1 MVMNPQD
8 EQMNKPRGGLLGLF
22 DKAMKADEDTGLSPL
37 QNFAA
42 ALDPL
47 ILKDLRG
54 GEGIRQQGVQRAA
67 TMSKNKTVDMLR
79 QQGRNDLADA
89 VMNRTI
95 GPKEAFSVMQS
106 EKAADTAF
114 QRQKDLAAFS
124 AGLKAPAAP
133 KLYSEFAK
141 LNADLQ
147 AGNISK
153 DQYNASVQ
161 SFLNKNKMSIRPF
174 RDINRKK
181 TKVVTVGSVKI
192 GGDNPISVQS
202 MTNTLTTDIEAT
214 INQINQITEAGG
226 DLVRVSC
233 PDKES
238 TQALKKIIAPKKNL
252 SFSENFFH
260 MCFGKVPEKEIVK
273 AFDVS
278 LILYAEHSFNVST
291 FTARTITS
299 SLSDIHGA
307 ITGAIASLKGP
318 LHGGANEE
326 VMHMM
331 KKIKKPENALKW
343 INNALKNKE
352 VVMGFGHRVYKS
364 GDSRVPTMRE
374 YFGKVAKIKKDKT
387 FEKIYDIVEKVMIK
401 KKNIHPNV
409 DYPTGPTYHL
419 MGFDTDFFT
428 PIFVISRITGWS
440 AHIMEQHA
448 ANKLIRPLA
457 KYKGSKHRTVMQ
469 LNQR

>member
-1 MVMNPQD
+1 MSNDIKKGLMGVTVDETAISKVMPEINSLTYRGYAAQDLCSKCQFEEVAYLILNSELPNKKQYKKFLKDEIDERSLSKNLINIIKQMPKKSHPMDVARTAVSFMGLEDKETTDNNPKA
-8 EQMNKPRGGLLGLF
+8 NLR
-22 DKAMKADEDTGLSPL
+22 KAMRI
-37 QNFAA
+37 F
-42 ALDPL
+42 
-47 ILKDLRG
+47 
-54 GEGIRQQGVQRAA
+54 
-67 TMSKNKTVDMLR
+67 SKT
-79 QQGRNDLADA
+79 
-89 VMNRTI
+89 
-95 GPKEAFSVMQS
+95 P
-106 EKAADTAF
+106 TA
-114 QRQKDLAAFS
+114 LAAF
-124 AGLKAPAAP
+124 
-133 KLYSEFAK
+133 Y
-141 LNADLQ
+141 
-147 AGNISK
+147 
-153 DQYNASVQ
+153 
-161 SFLNKNKMSIRPF
+161 RF
-174 RDINRKK
+174 RK
-181 TKVVTVGSVKI
+181 G
-192 GGDNPISVQS
+192 
-202 MTNTLTTDIEAT
+202 
-214 INQINQITEAGG
+214 
-226 DLVRVSC
+226 
-233 PDKES
+233 
-238 TQALKKIIAPKKNL
+238 KKIIPPKKSL
-252 SFSENFFH
+252 TFAENFFH
-260 MCFGKVPEKEIVK
+260 MCFGKVPNKDIVK

-307 ITGAIASLKGP
+307 ISGAIASLKGP

-343 INNALKNKE
+343 INNALDNKD

-374 YFGKVAKIKKDKT
+374 YFGKVAKIKKDET
-387 FEKIYDIVEKVMIK
+387 FEKIYDIVEKVMIERK
-401 KKNIHPNV
+401 DIHPNV

-457 KYKGSKHRTVMQ
+457 AYNGCKHRKVLK

>member
-1 MVMNPQD
+1 MSD
-8 EQMNKPRGGLLGLF
+8 DIKKGLLGITV
-22 DKAMKADEDTGLSPL
+22 DETEVSKVMPEINSLTYRGY
-37 QNFAA
+37 AA
-42 ALDPL
+42 QDLCAKCKFEEVAYL
-47 ILKDLRG
+47 ILNGELPNKKQLKTFEKVERKERKLSKTLLDDIKKFPKKAHPMDVARTAVSIMGLEDKDTKDNSPKSNMRKVMR
-54 GEGIRQQGVQRAA
+54 IFA
-67 TMSKNKTVDMLR
+67 KTPV
-79 QQGRNDLADA
+79 A
-89 VMNRTI
+89 
-95 GPKEAFSVMQS
+95 
-106 EKAADTAF
+106 
-114 QRQKDLAAFS
+114 LAAF
-124 AGLKAPAAP
+124 
-133 KLYSEFAK
+133 YR
-141 LNADLQ
+141 
-147 AGNISK
+147 
-153 DQYNASVQ
+153 
-161 SFLNKNKMSIRPF
+161 IRKG
-174 RDINRKK
+174 KK
-181 TKVVTVGSVKI
+181 VI
-192 GGDNPISVQS
+192 P
-202 MTNTLTTDIEAT
+202 
-214 INQINQITEAGG
+214 
-226 DLVRVSC
+226 
-233 PDKES
+233 
-238 TQALKKIIAPKKNL
+238 PKKKL

-260 MCFGKVPEKEIVK
+260 MCFGKVPSKEIVK

-331 KKIKKPENALKW
+331 NKIKKPENALKW
-343 INNALKNKE
+343 INKALDNKE

-374 YFGKVAKIKKDKT
+374 YFGKVAKIKKDKK
-387 FEKIYDIVEKVMIK
+387 FEKIYDIVEKVMINR
-401 KKNIHPNV
+401 KNIHPNV

-440 AHIMEQHA
+440 AHIIEQHA

-457 KYKGSKHRTVMQ
+457 SYKGSKYRKVVR

>member
-1 MVMNPQD
+1 MSD
-8 EQMNKPRGGLLGLF
+8 DIKKGLLGIVVDETEVSKVMPEINSLTYRGYAAQDLCAKCKF
-22 DKAMKADEDTGLSPL
+22 EEVAYLILNGELPNKKQLKNFEKQERKERKLSKQILNDIKKMPKNAHPMDVIRTCVSLMALEDKDTKDNSPKANMRKAMRI
-37 QNFAA
+37 F
-42 ALDPL
+42 
-47 ILKDLRG
+47 
-54 GEGIRQQGVQRAA
+54 
-67 TMSKNKTVDMLR
+67 SKTPV
-79 QQGRNDLADA
+79 A
-89 VMNRTI
+89 
-95 GPKEAFSVMQS
+95 
-106 EKAADTAF
+106 
-114 QRQKDLAAFS
+114 LAAFYR
-124 AGLKAPAAP
+124 A
-133 KLYSEFAK
+133 
-141 LNADLQ
+141 
-147 AGNISK
+147 
-153 DQYNASVQ
+153 
-161 SFLNKNKMSIRPF
+161 
-174 RDINRKK
+174 RK
-181 TKVVTVGSVKI
+181 G
-192 GGDNPISVQS
+192 
-202 MTNTLTTDIEAT
+202 
-214 INQINQITEAGG
+214 
-226 DLVRVSC
+226 
-233 PDKES
+233 
-238 TQALKKIIAPKKNL
+238 KKIIPPKKNL

-260 MCFGKVPEKEIVK
+260 MCFGKVPNKDIVK

-331 KKIKKPENALKW
+331 NKIKKPEKAHKW
-343 INNALKNKE
+343 INKALDNKD
-352 VVMGFGHRVYKS
+352 VIMGFGHRVYKS

-374 YFGKVAKIKKDKT
+374 YFGKVAKIKKDKK
-387 FEKIYDIVEKVMIK
+387 FERIYDIVEKVMIDR
-401 KKNIHPNV
+401 KNIHPNV

-457 KYKGSKHRTVMQ
+457 SYKGSKYRKVVQ

>member
-1 MVMNPQD
+1 MSD
-8 EQMNKPRGGLLGLF
+8 EIKKGLLGIIV
-22 DKAMKADEDTGLSPL
+22 DETEVSKVMPEINSLTYRGY
-37 QNFAA
+37 AA
-42 ALDPL
+42 QDLCAKCKFEEVAYL
-47 ILKDLRG
+47 ILNGELPNKKQLKDFEKQERKERKL
-54 GEGIRQQGVQRAA
+54 
-67 TMSKNKTVDMLR
+67 SKTLLDDIKKFPKKAHPMDVARTTVSIMGLEDKETKDNSPKANMRKVMRIFAKTPV
-79 QQGRNDLADA
+79 A
-89 VMNRTI
+89 
-95 GPKEAFSVMQS
+95 
-106 EKAADTAF
+106 
-114 QRQKDLAAFS
+114 LAAFYRS
-124 AGLKAPAAP
+124 
-133 KLYSEFAK
+133 
-141 LNADLQ
+141 
-147 AGNISK
+147 
-153 DQYNASVQ
+153 
-161 SFLNKNKMSIRPF
+161 
-174 RDINRKK
+174 RK
-181 TKVVTVGSVKI
+181 G
-192 GGDNPISVQS
+192 
-202 MTNTLTTDIEAT
+202 
-214 INQINQITEAGG
+214 
-226 DLVRVSC
+226 
-233 PDKES
+233 
-238 TQALKKIIAPKKNL
+238 KKIIPPKNNL

-260 MCFGKVPEKEIVK
+260 MCFGKVPNKDIVK

-331 KKIKKPENALKW
+331 NKIKKPENAHKW
-343 INNALKNKE
+343 INNALDNKD

-374 YFGKVAKIKKDKT
+374 YFGKVAKIKKDKK
-387 FEKIYDIVEKVMIK
+387 FEKIYDIVEKVMIER
-401 KKNIHPNV
+401 KNIHPNV

-440 AHIMEQHA
+440 AHIIEQHA

-457 KYKGSKHRTVMQ
+457 SYKGNQHRKVIQ

>member
-1 MVMNPQD
+1 MSD
-8 EQMNKPRGGLLGLF
+8 EIKKGLLGIVV
-22 DKAMKADEDTGLSPL
+22 DETEVSKVMPEINSLTYRGY
-37 QNFAA
+37 AA
-42 ALDPL
+42 QDLCARCDFEEVAYL
-47 ILKDLRG
+47 ILNKELPNKKQLNG
-54 GEGIRQQGVQRAA
+54 FKKELTKEISL
-67 TMSKNKTVDMLR
+67 SKNLINILKQIPKKSHPMDVARTV
-79 QQGRNDLADA
+79 
-89 VMNRTI
+89 V
-95 GPKEAFSVMQS
+95 SVMGL
-106 EKAADTAF
+106 EDKDTKDNTAKANLRKSIRILAKTPTA
-114 QRQKDLAAFS
+114 LAAFYR
-124 AGLKAPAAP
+124 L
-133 KLYSEFAK
+133 
-141 LNADLQ
+141 
-147 AGNISK
+147 
-153 DQYNASVQ
+153 
-161 SFLNKNKMSIRPF
+161 
-174 RDINRKK
+174 RK
-181 TKVVTVGSVKI
+181 G
-192 GGDNPISVQS
+192 
-202 MTNTLTTDIEAT
+202 
-214 INQINQITEAGG
+214 
-226 DLVRVSC
+226 
-233 PDKES
+233 
-238 TQALKKIIAPKKNL
+238 KKIIPPKKKL
-252 SFSENFFH
+252 TFSENFFH
-260 MCFGKVPEKEIVK
+260 MCFGKVPNKEIVK

-364 GDSRVPTMRE
+364 GDSRVPTMRK
-374 YFGKVAKIKKDKT
+374 YFKKVAIIKKDKT

-401 KKNIHPNV
+401 EKNIHPNV

-457 KYKGSKHRTVMQ
+457 SYKGSKHRKVIQ

>member
-1 MVMNPQD
+1 MG
-8 EQMNKPRGGLLGLF
+8 EEIKKGLLGIVVDETTISHVVPELSTLTYRGYTVQELC
-22 DKAMKADEDTGLSPL
+22 DKCDFEEVAYLVLHGELPNKKQLKKFIKAERSERKLSK
-37 QNFAA
+37 Q
-42 ALDPL
+42 
-47 ILKDLRG
+47 ILKDIQKMPKTAHPMDV
-54 GEGIRQQGVQRAA
+54 IRTCVSLMALEDKDTTDNSPKANMRKAMRIFA
-67 TMSKNKTVDMLR
+67 KTPV
-79 QQGRNDLADA
+79 A
-89 VMNRTI
+89 
-95 GPKEAFSVMQS
+95 
-106 EKAADTAF
+106 
-114 QRQKDLAAFS
+114 LAAFYR
-124 AGLKAPAAP
+124 A
-133 KLYSEFAK
+133 
-141 LNADLQ
+141 
-147 AGNISK
+147 
-153 DQYNASVQ
+153 
-161 SFLNKNKMSIRPF
+161 
-174 RDINRKK
+174 RK
-181 TKVVTVGSVKI
+181 G
-192 GGDNPISVQS
+192 
-202 MTNTLTTDIEAT
+202 
-214 INQINQITEAGG
+214 
-226 DLVRVSC
+226 
-233 PDKES
+233 
-238 TQALKKIIAPKKNL
+238 KKIISPKKKY
-252 SFSENFFH
+252 SMSENFFH
-260 MCFGKVPEKEIVK
+260 MCFGKVPNKEIVK

-343 INNALKNKE
+343 INSALDNKE

-374 YFGKVAKIKKDKT
+374 YFGKVAKIKKDKK
-387 FEKIYDIVEKVMIK
+387 FEKIYDIVEKVMIDR
-401 KKNIHPNV
+401 KNIHPNV

-428 PIFVISRITGWS
+428 PIFVMSRITGWS

-457 KYKGSKHRTVMQ
+457 SYKGSKYRKVVQ

>member
-1 MVMNPQD
+1 MSD
-8 EQMNKPRGGLLGLF
+8 DIKKGLLGIVVDETEVSKVMPEINSLTYRGYAAQ
-22 DKAMKADEDTGLSPL
+22 DLCADCRFEEV
-37 QNFAA
+37 AY
-42 ALDPL
+42 L
-47 ILKDLRG
+47 ILNKDLPNSIQLKKFEKEEKNCR
-54 GEGIRQQGVQRAA
+54 EL
-67 TMSKNKTVDMLR
+67 SKNLYEIIKHMPKKSHPMDVART
-79 QQGRNDLADA
+79 A
-89 VMNRTI
+89 V
-95 GPKEAFSVMQS
+95 SVMGLEDKETS
-106 EKAADTAF
+106 NSSPEANMRKALRIFAKTPTA
-114 QRQKDLAAFS
+114 LAAF
-124 AGLKAPAAP
+124 
-133 KLYSEFAK
+133 YR
-141 LNADLQ
+141 
-147 AGNISK
+147 
-153 DQYNASVQ
+153 
-161 SFLNKNKMSIRPF
+161 IR
-174 RDINRKK
+174 N
-181 TKVVTVGSVKI
+181 G
-192 GGDNPISVQS
+192 
-202 MTNTLTTDIEAT
+202 
-214 INQINQITEAGG
+214 
-226 DLVRVSC
+226 
-233 PDKES
+233 
-238 TQALKKIIAPKKNL
+238 KKIIKPKKDL
-252 SFSENFFH
+252 TFAENFFY
-260 MCFGKVPEKEIVK
+260 MCFGKVPQKEIVK

-331 KKIKKPENALKW
+331 RKIKKPENALKW
-343 INNALKNKE
+343 INNALKNKD

-457 KYKGSKHRTVMQ
+457 KYKGSKHRKVMQ

>member
-1 MVMNPQD
+1 MSD
-8 EQMNKPRGGLLGLF
+8 EIKKGLLGIVV
-22 DKAMKADEDTGLSPL
+22 DETEVSKVMPEINSLTYRGY
-37 QNFAA
+37 AA
-42 ALDPL
+42 QDLCAKCKFEEVAYL
-47 ILKDLRG
+47 ILNGELPNKKQLKQFEKQERKERKLSKTILEDIKRFPKKAHPMDVARTAVSIMGLEDKDTKDNSPKANMRKVMR
-54 GEGIRQQGVQRAA
+54 IFA
-67 TMSKNKTVDMLR
+67 KTPV
-79 QQGRNDLADA
+79 A
-89 VMNRTI
+89 
-95 GPKEAFSVMQS
+95 
-106 EKAADTAF
+106 
-114 QRQKDLAAFS
+114 LAAFYRS
-124 AGLKAPAAP
+124 
-133 KLYSEFAK
+133 
-141 LNADLQ
+141 
-147 AGNISK
+147 
-153 DQYNASVQ
+153 
-161 SFLNKNKMSIRPF
+161 
-174 RDINRKK
+174 RK
-181 TKVVTVGSVKI
+181 G
-192 GGDNPISVQS
+192 
-202 MTNTLTTDIEAT
+202 
-214 INQINQITEAGG
+214 
-226 DLVRVSC
+226 
-233 PDKES
+233 
-238 TQALKKIIAPKKNL
+238 KKIISPKNNL

-260 MCFGKVPEKEIVK
+260 MCFGKVPNKDIVK

-331 KKIKKPENALKW
+331 RKIKKPENALKW
-343 INNALKNKE
+343 INKALDNKD

-374 YFGKVAKIKKDKT
+374 YFGKVAKIKKDKK
-387 FEKIYDIVEKVMIK
+387 FEKIYDIVEKVMIER
-401 KKNIHPNV
+401 KNIHPNV

-440 AHIMEQHA
+440 AHIIEQHA

-457 KYKGSKHRTVMQ
+457 SYKGNHHRKVVQ

>member
-1 MVMNPQD
+1 MSD
-8 EQMNKPRGGLLGLF
+8 DIKKGLLGIVV
-22 DKAMKADEDTGLSPL
+22 DETEISKVMPEINSLTYRGY
-37 QNFAA
+37 AA
-42 ALDPL
+42 QDLCARCDFVEVAYL
-47 ILKDLRG
+47 ILNRELPNKKQLK
-54 GEGIRQQGVQRAA
+54 EFKKELSKEI
-67 TMSKNKTVDMLR
+67 TLSKNLINILKQIPKKSHPMDVART
-79 QQGRNDLADA
+79 A
-89 VMNRTI
+89 V
-95 GPKEAFSVMQS
+95 SVMGLEDKETRDNS
-106 EKAADTAF
+106 PKANLRKAIRIFAKTPTA
-114 QRQKDLAAFS
+114 LAAFYR
-124 AGLKAPAAP
+124 L
-133 KLYSEFAK
+133 
-141 LNADLQ
+141 
-147 AGNISK
+147 
-153 DQYNASVQ
+153 
-161 SFLNKNKMSIRPF
+161 
-174 RDINRKK
+174 RK
-181 TKVVTVGSVKI
+181 G
-192 GGDNPISVQS
+192 
-202 MTNTLTTDIEAT
+202 
-214 INQINQITEAGG
+214 
-226 DLVRVSC
+226 
-233 PDKES
+233 
-238 TQALKKIIAPKKNL
+238 KKIIAPKKRYG
-252 SFSENFFH
+252 FSENFFH
-260 MCFGKVPEKEIVK
+260 MCFGKVPNKEIVK

-343 INNALKNKE
+343 INNALKNKD

-374 YFGKVAKIKKDKT
+374 YFKRVALIKNDKT
-387 FEKIYDIVEKVMIK
+387 FEKIYDIVENVMIK
-401 KKNIHPNV
+401 EKNIYPNV

-457 KYKGSKHRTVMQ
+457 SYKGNKHRKVIQ

>member
-1 MVMNPQD
+1 MSD
-8 EQMNKPRGGLLGLF
+8 EIKKGLLGIVV
-22 DKAMKADEDTGLSPL
+22 DETEVSKVMPEINSLTYRGY
-37 QNFAA
+37 AA
-42 ALDPL
+42 QDLCEYCRFEEVAYL
-47 ILKDLRG
+47 ILNKDLPNSIQLKQFEKEERNNR
-54 GEGIRQQGVQRAA
+54 EL
-67 TMSKNKTVDMLR
+67 SKNLYEIIKNIPKKSHPMDVART
-79 QQGRNDLADA
+79 A
-89 VMNRTI
+89 V
-95 GPKEAFSVMQS
+95 SVMGLEDNETS
-106 EKAADTAF
+106 NSSPEANMRKTLRIFAKTPTA
-114 QRQKDLAAFS
+114 LAAF
-124 AGLKAPAAP
+124 
-133 KLYSEFAK
+133 YR
-141 LNADLQ
+141 
-147 AGNISK
+147 
-153 DQYNASVQ
+153 
-161 SFLNKNKMSIRPF
+161 IRS
-174 RDINRKK
+174 
-181 TKVVTVGSVKI
+181 G
-192 GGDNPISVQS
+192 
-202 MTNTLTTDIEAT
+202 
-214 INQINQITEAGG
+214 
-226 DLVRVSC
+226 
-233 PDKES
+233 
-238 TQALKKIIAPKKNL
+238 KKIIKPKKELN
-252 SFSENFFH
+252 FAENFFH
-260 MCFGKVPEKEIVK
+260 MCFGKVPQKEIVK

-331 KKIKKPENALKW
+331 SKIKKPENALKW
-343 INNALKNKE
+343 IKNALKNKD

-401 KKNIHPNV
+401 EKNIHPNV

-457 KYKGSKHRTVMQ
+457 SYKGSKHRKVVQ
-469 LNQR
+469 LNHR

>member
-1 MVMNPQD
+1 MSD
-8 EQMNKPRGGLLGLF
+8 DIKKGLLGIIV
-22 DKAMKADEDTGLSPL
+22 DETEISKVMPEINSLTYRGYAAQDLCARC
-37 QNFAA
+37 NFEEVAY
-42 ALDPL
+42 L
-47 ILKDLRG
+47 ILNKELPKKTQLKQFVKDLTK
-54 GEGIRQQGVQRAA
+54 ERAL
-67 TMSKNKTVDMLR
+67 SKNLIEILKKIPKNSHPMDVART
-79 QQGRNDLADA
+79 A
-89 VMNRTI
+89 V
-95 GPKEAFSVMQS
+95 SVMGLEDKES
-106 EKAADTAF
+106 KDNSPKANLRKALRIFAKTPTA
-114 QRQKDLAAFS
+114 LAAFYR
-124 AGLKAPAAP
+124 L
-133 KLYSEFAK
+133 
-141 LNADLQ
+141 
-147 AGNISK
+147 
-153 DQYNASVQ
+153 
-161 SFLNKNKMSIRPF
+161 
-174 RDINRKK
+174 RK
-181 TKVVTVGSVKI
+181 G
-192 GGDNPISVQS
+192 
-202 MTNTLTTDIEAT
+202 
-214 INQINQITEAGG
+214 
-226 DLVRVSC
+226 
-233 PDKES
+233 
-238 TQALKKIIAPKKNL
+238 KKIITPKKNL

-343 INNALKNKE
+343 ITKALKNKD

-374 YFGKVAKIKKDKT
+374 YFKRVAIIKKDKT

-401 KKNIHPNV
+401 EKNIYPNV

-457 KYKGSKHRTVMQ
+457 SYKGQKHRKVLE